1 MIANGDAPD
10 AVKNHPALK
19 GIDLKNTGKPER
31 APLMVTR
38 TLLFSADGPGLFNAG
53 PGAGG
58 KIFRAID
65 KKTGAII
72 HELTLPASTTGI
84 PMTYMIDGVQYILVP
99 VAGGGF
105 PGELIAFRLPEN

>member
-10 AVKNHPALK
+10 AVKTHPAMK

-31 APLMVTR
+31 APLMVTK

-53 PGAGG
+53 PGADG

-65 KKTGAII
+65 KKTGAIV
-72 HELTLPASTTGI
+72 HVLTLPASTTGVPI
-84 PMTYMIDGVQYILVP
+84 TYMIDDKQYIVVATGALGVP
-99 VAGGGF
+99 A
-105 PGELIAFRLPEN
+105 ELIALAIP